1 MIQVIV
7 YLVKKQE
14 NSFDGA
20 PNGFHVFATQAS
32 IFPDP

>member
-14 NSFDGA
+14 NSFDGV
-20 PNGFHVFATQAS
+20 PDGFHVFATQAF